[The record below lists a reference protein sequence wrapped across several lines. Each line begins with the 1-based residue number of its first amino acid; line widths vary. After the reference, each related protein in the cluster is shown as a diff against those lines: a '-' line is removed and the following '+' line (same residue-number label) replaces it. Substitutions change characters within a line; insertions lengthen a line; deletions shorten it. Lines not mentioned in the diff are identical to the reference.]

1 MEGCPQGG
9 VVRRATN
16 NMTIIDNILQCKSLS
31 ITGMAKNTG
40 KTVALNYLLE
50 QLWLRG
56 KTVAVTSIGIDG
68 EKTDQVTQT
77 EKPEIELYEGT
88 VFVTSEYHYR
98 QRRLLSEIID
108 LSDDSTSL
116 GRLVTARVLQE
127 GKVILS
133 GPATTGGVRKVL
145 DRMGEYGVDLTIVDG
160 ALSRKSHAAP
170 TITDGLI
177 LSTGAAIAP
186 DLNTIVKKTA
196 ELHELM
202 KLPEYETPLADEL
215 LQIENGIFALT
226 DDGYTSLN
234 IPSSLL
240 SDKYKAE
247 LFAYGNKLFI
257 SGILT
262 DMMLNF
268 LRVQPEVKDAV
279 IVVKDF
285 TKIFVTPMNLRLFLS
300 KGGRIC
306 VLKHPNLLAVT
317 VNPVAPS
324 GFTLPSDIL
333 VKALEGVF
341 DVPVV
346 DVLCN

>member
-1 MEGCPQGG
+1 MSL
-9 VVRRATN
+9 
-16 NMTIIDNILQCKSLS
+16 IDNILRCRTLS

-50 QLWLRG
+50 QLRLHG

-77 EKPEIELYEGT
+77 EKPEIELCEGT
-88 VFVTSEYHYR
+88 IFVTSEYHYR
-98 QRRLLSEIID
+98 QRQLLSEILD
-108 LSDDSTSL
+108 LSEDSTSL
-116 GRLVTARVLQE
+116 GRLVTARVLQA

-133 GPATTGGVRKVL
+133 GPATTGGVRRVL
-145 DRMGEYGVDLTIVDG
+145 DRMGEYGIDLTIVDG

-186 DLNTIVKKTA
+186 DLNTIVKKTS
-196 ELHELM
+196 ELHDLM
-202 KLPEYETPLADEL
+202 QLPEYETIYADEL
-215 LQIENGIFALT
+215 MQKENGIFALA
-226 DDGYTSLN
+226 DEGYTSLN

-247 LFAYGNKLFI
+247 LFSHGNKLFI

-268 LRVQPEVKDAV
+268 LRMQPEVKNSV
-279 IVVKDF
+279 VVVKDF
-285 TKIFVTPMNLRLFLS
+285 TKVFVTPMNLKLFMS
-300 KGGRIC
+300 KGGRLC
-306 VLKHPNLLAVT
+306 VLKRPNLIAVT

-324 GFTLPSDIL
+324 GFEIPSKVL
-333 VKALEGVF
+333 VEAIQKVF
-341 DVPVV
+341 DVQVV
-346 DVLCN
+346 DVVSQS

>member
-1 MEGCPQGG
+1 MIEE
-9 VVRRATN
+9 
-16 NMTIIDNILQCKSLS
+16 ILKCKTLS

-50 QLWLRG
+50 QLRLHG

-77 EKPEIELYEGT
+77 EKPEIELCEGT

-98 QRRLLSEIID
+98 QRLLLSEIID

-116 GRLVTARVLQE
+116 GRLVTARVLQA

-145 DRMGEYGVDLTIVDG
+145 QQMEGYGVDLTIVDG
-160 ALSRKSHAAP
+160 ALSRKSHASPA
-170 TITDGLI
+170 ITDGLI

-186 DLNTIVKKTA
+186 DLNTIVKKTS

-202 KLPEYETPLADEL
+202 KLPEYETSLTEEL
-215 LQIENGIFALT
+215 LQVENGIFALK
-226 DDGYTSLN
+226 DGECISLN

-240 SDKYKAE
+240 SDKYKVE
-247 LFAYGNKLFI
+247 LFSHGNHIFI

-268 LRVQPEVKDAV
+268 LKIQPEVKDSA
-279 IVVKDF
+279 IIVKDF
-285 TKIFVTPMNLRLFLS
+285 TKIFVTPMTLRLFLS
-300 KGGRIC
+300 KGGRLF
-306 VLKHPNLLAVT
+306 VLKRPNLIAVT

-324 GFTLPSDIL
+324 GFSLPSHVL
-333 VKALEGVF
+333 VEAMEKVF

-346 DVLCN
+346 DVLW

>member
-1 MEGCPQGG
+1 MSF
-9 VVRRATN
+9 
-16 NMTIIDNILQCKSLS
+16 IDSILQCRTLS

-50 QLWLRG
+50 QLRLHG
-56 KTVAVTSIGIDG
+56 KRVAVTSIGIDG

-77 EKPEIELYEGT
+77 EKPEIELCEGT
-88 VFVTSEYHYR
+88 IFVTSEYHYR
-98 QRRLLSEIID
+98 QRLLLSEILD

-116 GRLVTARVLQE
+116 GRLVTARVLQA

-160 ALSRKSHAAP
+160 ALSRKSHASPA
-170 TITDGLI
+170 ITDGLI

-186 DLNTIVKKTA
+186 DLNTIVKKTS
-196 ELHELM
+196 ELYDLM
-202 KLPEYETPLADEL
+202 KLPEYETDYAEEL
-215 LQIENGIFALT
+215 MQMENGIFALT
-226 DDGYTSLN
+226 DEGYQSLN

-240 SDKYKAE
+240 SEKYKAE
-247 LFAYGNKLFI
+247 LFSHGNKLFI

-268 LRVQPEVKDAV
+268 LRMQSEVKDSV
-279 IVVKDF
+279 IIVKDF

-300 KGGRIC
+300 KGGSLR
-306 VLKHPNLLAVT
+306 VLKRPNLIAVT

-324 GFTLPSDIL
+324 GYTIPSEVL
-333 VKALEGVF
+333 VKAMEGVF
-341 DVPVV
+341 DVPVH
-346 DVLCN
+346 DVLVSS

>member
-1 MEGCPQGG
+1 MSFINRVLP
-9 VVRRATN
+9 
-16 NMTIIDNILQCKSLS
+16 CKTLS

-50 QLWLRG
+50 QLRLHG
-56 KTVAVTSIGIDG
+56 KRVAVTSIGIDG

-77 EKPEIELYEGT
+77 EKPEIELCEGT
-88 VFVTSEYHYR
+88 IFVTSEYHYR
-98 QRRLLSEIID
+98 QRLLLSEILD

-116 GRLVTARVLQE
+116 GRLVTARVLQA

-160 ALSRKSHAAP
+160 ALSRKSHASPA
-170 TITDGLI
+170 ITDGLI

-186 DLNTIVKKTA
+186 DLNTIVKKTS
-196 ELHELM
+196 ELYDLM
-202 KLPEYETPLADEL
+202 KLPEYETDYAEEL
-215 LQIENGIFALT
+215 MQMENGIFALT
-226 DDGYTSLN
+226 DEGYQSLN

-240 SDKYKAE
+240 SEKYKAE
-247 LFAYGNKLFI
+247 LFSHGNKLFI

-268 LRVQPEVKDAV
+268 LRMQSEVKNSV
-279 IVVKDF
+279 IIVKDF

-300 KGGRIC
+300 KGGSLR
-306 VLKHPNLLAVT
+306 VLKRPNLIAVT

-324 GFTLPSDIL
+324 GYTIPSEVL
-333 VKALEGVF
+333 VKAMEGVF
-341 DVPVV
+341 DVPVH
-346 DVLCN
+346 DVLVSS

>member
-1 MEGCPQGG
+1 MSGL
-9 VVRRATN
+9 
-16 NMTIIDNILQCKSLS
+16 IDSILQCRTLS

-50 QLWLRG
+50 QLRLHG
-56 KTVAVTSIGIDG
+56 KRVAVTSIGIDG

-77 EKPEIELYEGT
+77 EKPEIELCEGT

-98 QRRLLSEIID
+98 QRLLLSEIID
-108 LSDDSTSL
+108 LSNDSTSL
-116 GRLVTARVLQE
+116 GRLVTARVLQA

-145 DRMGEYGVDLTIVDG
+145 NQMERYGVDMAIVDG
-160 ALSRKSHAAP
+160 ALSRKSHASP
-170 TITDGLI
+170 TITEGLI

-186 DLNTIVKKTA
+186 DLNTIVKKTS
-196 ELHELM
+196 ELHDLM
-202 KLPEYETPLADEL
+202 RLPEYETPLSDEL
-215 LQIENGIFALT
+215 LQVENGIFALT
-226 DDGYTSLN
+226 DEGCVSLN

-240 SDKYKAE
+240 SEKYKTE
-247 LFAYGNKLFI
+247 LFSHGNVLFI

-268 LRVQPEVKDAV
+268 LRMQAEVKNST

-285 TKIFVTPMNLRLFLS
+285 TKVFVTPMNLHLFTS
-300 KGGRIC
+300 KGGQLR
-306 VLKHPNLLAVT
+306 VLKRPNLIAVT

-324 GFTLPSDIL
+324 GFTLPSQVL
-333 VKALEGVF
+333 VDAVRRVF

-346 DVLCN
+346 DVVNG

>member
-1 MEGCPQGG
+1 MSF
-9 VVRRATN
+9 
-16 NMTIIDNILQCKSLS
+16 IDRILTCKTLS

-40 KTVALNYLLE
+40 KTVTLNYLLE
-50 QLWLRG
+50 HLKALH
-56 KTVAVTSIGIDG
+56 KVVAVTSIGIDG

-77 EKPEIELYEGT
+77 EKPEIELYDGT
-88 VFVTSEYHYR
+88 IFVTSEYHYR
-98 QRRLLSEIID
+98 QRLLLSEIVD
-108 LSDDSTSL
+108 LSEEGTSL
-116 GRLVTARVLQE
+116 GRLVTARVLQA

-160 ALSRKSHAAP
+160 ALSRKSHASP
-170 TITDGLI
+170 TIADGLI

-186 DLNTIVKKTA
+186 DLNTIVKKTS
-196 ELHELM
+196 ELHDLM
-202 KLPEYETPLADEL
+202 QLPEYETSKADEL
-215 LQIENGIFALT
+215 LQIENGIFALE
-226 DDGYTSLN
+226 DGNAVSLN

-247 LFAYGNKLFI
+247 LFSHGNHLFL

-268 LRVQPEVKDAV
+268 LRMQPEVKNCVV
-279 IVVKDF
+279 IVKDF
-285 TKIFVTPMNLRLFLS
+285 TKVFVTPMNLKLFLS
-300 KGGRIC
+300 KGGQLR
-306 VLKHPNLLAVT
+306 VLKRPNLLAVT

-333 VKALEGVF
+333 VKAMEGVF
-341 DVPVV
+341 DVQVV
-346 DVLCN
+346 DVMS

>member
-1 MEGCPQGG
+1 MSL
-9 VVRRATN
+9 
-16 NMTIIDNILQCKSLS
+16 IDNILRCRTLS

-40 KTVALNYLLE
+40 KTVTLNYLLE
-50 QLWLRG
+50 QLKVLH
-56 KTVAVTSIGIDG
+56 KVVAVTSIGIDG

-88 VFVTSEYHYR
+88 IFVTSEYHYR
-98 QRRLLSEIID
+98 QRLLLSEILD
-108 LSDDSTSL
+108 LSEESTSL
-116 GRLVTARVLQE
+116 GRLVTARVLQA

-133 GPATTGGVRKVL
+133 GPATTGGVRRVL

-160 ALSRKSHAAP
+160 ALSRKSHASP
-170 TITDGLI
+170 TIADGLI

-186 DLNTIVKKTA
+186 DLNTIVKKTS
-196 ELHELM
+196 ELHDLM
-202 KLPEYETPLADEL
+202 QLPEYEISKADEL
-215 LQIENGIFALT
+215 LQIENGIFALE
-226 DDGYTSLN
+226 DGNPVSLN

-247 LFAYGNKLFI
+247 LFSHGNHLFL

-268 LRVQPEVKDAV
+268 LRMQPEVKNCVV
-279 IVVKDF
+279 IVKDF
-285 TKIFVTPMNLRLFLS
+285 TKVFVTPMNLKLFLS
-300 KGGRIC
+300 KGGQLR
-306 VLKHPNLLAVT
+306 VLKRPNLLAVT

-333 VKALEGVF
+333 VKAMEGVF
-341 DVPVV
+341 DVPVY
-346 DVLCN
+346 DVVGG